1 MFVDDPRF
9 ERNFSDPEWQS
20 LDREPRLEALQRRL
34 FSKGKTVFERLL
46 EVNPDSPDAL
56 SALADWHWF
65 YRKRDEA
72 TSLYRRACRLLPGRF
87 TQAAPLP
94 EYPSL
99 AFNRAFQEPAIPLD
113 VSLTVTERGKPVD
126 MNFSLPMAGAD
137 ADPPGRVRRAMRSMV
152 YRPAF
157 MACSEPVE
165 RELKMEL
172 AYID

>member
-1 MFVDDPRF
+1 MRRRHCIGGPAAFAFQICPR
-9 ERNFSDPEWQS
+9 
-20 LDREPRLEALQRRL
+20 
-34 FSKGKTVFERLL
+34 
-46 EVNPDSPDAL
+46 
-56 SALADWHWF
+56 
-65 YRKRDEA
+65 
-72 TSLYRRACRLLPGRF
+72 C
-87 TQAAPLP
+87 APAGIP
-94 EYPSL
+94 KL

-126 MNFSLPMAGAD
+126 MDFSLPTAGAD